1 MIFAALLKKCKS
13 PPLGSRILDCTEFPI
28 RYKRHVTTSAP
39 LPKAA
44 LITGASSGI
53 GLELARLFANDGY
66 HLVLVA
72 RNRETLAAV
81 ADELRAQHGVEVRV
95 APKDLSLP
103 SAPAELY
110 QELQESGIALDVLV
124 NNAGFGGS
132 GPFLK
137 TDWNTEA
144 EMMQVNIVS
153 LVHLSKLFLPQIV
166 ARRGKLLNVGSVA
179 GFLPGPYTS
188 IYYASKAFVLHFT
201 EALAEEL
208 SGTGATV
215 TCLCPGPVQTNFQK
229 RAHSGGSSRANQRLN
244 MDVREV
250 ARLGYEGLKEGERI
264 VIPGWK
270 NRLLTNLVRALP
282 RNTVTKMVGRTYA
295 AKRSGN

>member
-1 MIFAALLKKCKS
+1 VS
-13 PPLGSRILDCTEFPI
+13 
-28 RYKRHVTTSAP
+28 TSNP
-39 LPKAA
+39 LPRTA

-53 GLELARLFANDGY
+53 GLELARLFARDGY

-72 RNRETLAAV
+72 RNRGALRDL
-81 ADELRAQHGVEVRV
+81 ADELHSLNGIEVRV
-95 APKDLSLP
+95 VPKDLSHP
-103 SAPAELY
+103 SAPVELH
-110 QELQESGIALDVLV
+110 QELQEAGIALDALV

-132 GPFLK
+132 GPFLE
-137 TDWNTEA
+137 TDWNHEA
-144 EMMQVNIVS
+144 EMIQVNIVA
-153 LVHLSKLFLPQIV
+153 LVHLTKLFLPQIR

-179 GFLPGPYTS
+179 GFLPGPYTA

-208 SGTGATV
+208 SGTGMTV

-229 RAHSGGSSRANQRLN
+229 RAHVGGSSRANQRLY

-250 ARLGYEGLKEGERI
+250 ARLGYEAMNEGKRI

-270 NRLLTNLVRALP
+270 NRLLTNVLRLVP
-282 RNTVTKMVGRTYA
+282 RNTVTRMVGRTYA
-295 AKRSGN
+295 ARNNN